1 MQTSRRSI
9 LKGSILASL
18 AGTMGATAMSASA
31 AEKQAVLPKKEYDL
45 VICGLGIGGIVTAIR
60 AAQDGLKPVILEKMS
75 SASGNTIY
83 SAGFM
88 LGVNTKMQQ
97 EKKLETGDTVD
108 KFYED
113 MMKVSQGRGDP
124 KLTRLVAEKADETL
138 NWLHD
143 YVGVKYAVGMK
154 LVWPMLQ
161 RAHLTI
167 GEKKPGGTQ
176 LMLYL
181 LAKAKELNVPIV
193 YNAKAV
199 ELLDNPQNGKVI
211 GVKVKSK
218 EGFEEYFGKY
228 GVVMATGGFSANKM
242 MLTMMAGVP
251 AANMPV
257 RGSHSVTGESILLT
271 GPYFPKVVNVDQ
283 YHCGPI
289 HGPTGANPLNI
300 VNTGIAVSKETKRY
314 TDEGKTYVQ
323 MSHDTAA
330 LTRDN
335 WGYMIVDE
343 DTHNLPMLKNDWFSY
358 SSHKAPVYKADT
370 IEGLAKEAGL
380 NPVELKKVVDE
391 YNAALKAGKLGEL
404 TPPNTHKNPRPILK
418 APFYAV
424 PFQGGMTATFGGPLI
439 NTNGQVLDT
448 EGRPVPGLFA
458 VGNAAGGLFYDNYVG
473 GAQLT
478 SASVIGRQIADYVK
492 TLAK

>member
-1 MQTSRRSI
+1 MKEARETIQDFAKIRDVAGKPCLSRVAI
-9 LKGSILASL
+9 LQDYRNNWDAENDIFLKPLNDLSLDAWFKTLQRNHIPFDFVDFRPESTMENLASYDL
-18 AGTMGATAMSASA
+18 LIAPHDAVLT
-31 AEKQAVLPKKEYDL
+31 EKQAALPKKEYDL

-314 TDEGKTYVQ
+314 TDEGKTYVPDV
-323 MSHDTAA
+323 S
-330 LTRDN
+330 
-335 WGYMIVDE
+335 
-343 DTHNLPMLKNDWFSY
+343 
-358 SSHKAPVYKADT
+358 
-370 IEGLAKEAGL
+370 
-380 NPVELKKVVDE
+380 
-391 YNAALKAGKLGEL
+391 
-404 TPPNTHKNPRPILK
+404 
-418 APFYAV
+418 
-424 PFQGGMTATFGGPLI
+424 
-439 NTNGQVLDT
+439 
-448 EGRPVPGLFA
+448 
-458 VGNAAGGLFYDNYVG
+458 
-473 GAQLT
+473 
-478 SASVIGRQIADYVK
+478 
-492 TLAK
+492 

>member
-1 MQTSRRSI
+1 QQA
-9 LKGSILASL
+9 KGL
-18 AGTMGATAMSASA
+18 
-31 AEKQAVLPKKEYDL
+31 Q
-45 VICGLGIGGIVTAIR
+45 
-60 AAQDGLKPVILEKMS
+60 
-75 SASGNTIY
+75 
-83 SAGFM
+83 
-88 LGVNTKMQQ
+88 
-97 EKKLETGDTVD
+97 TGDTVE

-124 KLTRLVAEKADETL
+124 ALTRLVAEKADETL

-143 YVGVKYAVGMK
+143 YVGVQYNVGAK

-161 RAHLTI
+161 RAHLTT
-167 GEKKPGGTQ
+167 GEQKPGGKQ
-176 LMLYL
+176 LMTYL
-181 LAKAKELNVPIV
+181 LNKAKELNIPIV
-193 YNAKAV
+193 YNAKVVA
-199 ELLDNPQNGKVI
+199 LLDNPKNGDVI
-211 GVKVKSK
+211 GARVKTRK
-218 EGFEEYFGKY
+218 GFEEYLGKL

-242 MLTMMAGVP
+242 MLTMMSGVP

-257 RGSHSVTGESILLT
+257 RGSNTVTGESILLT

-300 VNTGIAVSKETKRY
+300 VNTGIAVSKQTQRY

-323 MSHDTAA
+323 MARDTAA
-330 LTRDN
+330 LTKDN

-358 SSHKAPVYKADT
+358 ESKKAPVYKADT

-380 NPVELKKVVDE
+380 DPVELKKIVDE
-391 YNAALKAGKLGEL
+391 YNAALQNGKLGEL

-439 NTNGQVLDT
+439 NTKGQVLDT
-448 EGRPVPGLFA
+448 EGRPIKGLYA

-478 SASVIGRQIADYVK
+478 SASVIGMAIADHMK
-492 TLAK
+492 ALMQ

>member
-31 AEKQAVLPKKEYDL
+31 AEKQAALPKKEYDL

-167 GEKKPGGTQ
+167 G
-176 LMLYL
+176 
-181 LAKAKELNVPIV
+181 
-193 YNAKAV
+193 
-199 ELLDNPQNGKVI
+199 
-211 GVKVKSK
+211 
-218 EGFEEYFGKY
+218 
-228 GVVMATGGFSANKM
+228 
-242 MLTMMAGVP
+242 
-251 AANMPV
+251 
-257 RGSHSVTGESILLT
+257 
-271 GPYFPKVVNVDQ
+271 
-283 YHCGPI
+283 
-289 HGPTGANPLNI
+289 
-300 VNTGIAVSKETKRY
+300 
-314 TDEGKTYVQ
+314 
-323 MSHDTAA
+323 
-330 LTRDN
+330 
-335 WGYMIVDE
+335 
-343 DTHNLPMLKNDWFSY
+343 
-358 SSHKAPVYKADT
+358 
-370 IEGLAKEAGL
+370 
-380 NPVELKKVVDE
+380 
-391 YNAALKAGKLGEL
+391 
-404 TPPNTHKNPRPILK
+404 
-418 APFYAV
+418 
-424 PFQGGMTATFGGPLI
+424 
-439 NTNGQVLDT
+439 
-448 EGRPVPGLFA
+448 
-458 VGNAAGGLFYDNYVG
+458 
-473 GAQLT
+473 
-478 SASVIGRQIADYVK
+478 
-492 TLAK
+492 

>member
-1 MQTSRRSI
+1 MQASRRNL
-9 LKGSILASL
+9 LKGGFFATMA
-18 AGTMGATAMSASA
+18 AGVVSAVPGVAGA
-31 AEKQAVLPKKEYDL
+31 AETKPTGKEYDL

-60 AAQDGLKPVILEKMS
+60 ATENGLKPILLEKMG

-97 EKKLETGDTVD
+97 AKNLQTGDTVD

-124 KLTRLVAEKADETL
+124 VLTRLVAEEADNTL

-143 YVGVKYAVGMK
+143 YCGVQYAVGMN

-161 RAHLTI
+161 RAHLTT
-167 GEKKPGGTQ
+167 GEQKPGGKQ
-176 LMLYL
+176 LMNYL
-181 LAKAKELNVPIV
+181 LAKAKELNIPIV
-193 YNAKAV
+193 YNAKVV
-199 ELLDNPQNGKVI
+199 EILDDPKNGRVI
-211 GVKVKSK
+211 GVKAKTK
-218 EGFEEYFGKY
+218 KGFENYFGKF

-242 MLTMMAGVP
+242 MLTALSGVP

-257 RGSHSVTGESILLT
+257 RGSRTVTGESILLT
-271 GPYFPKVVNVDQ
+271 APYFPEVVNVDQ

-314 TDEGKTYVQ
+314 TNEGNTYVQ
-323 MSHDTAA
+323 MARDTAA
-330 LTRDN
+330 NTKDN
-335 WGYMIVDE
+335 WGFMIVDE

-358 SSHKAPVYKADT
+358 ESKKAPVYKADT
-370 IEGLAKEAGL
+370 IEDLAKQAGL
-380 NPVELKKVVDE
+380 DPKALAAIVKE
-391 YNAALKAGKLGEL
+391 YNDALAAKKLDQL

-424 PFQGGMTATFGGPLI
+424 PFQGGMTATFGGPHI
-439 NTNGQVLDT
+439 NTKGQVLDT
-448 EGRPVPGLFA
+448 EGKPIKGLFA

-478 SASVIGRQIADYVK
+478 SASVIGRKIADYMK
-492 TLAK
+492 ELNS

>member
-31 AEKQAVLPKKEYDL
+31 AEKQAALPKKEYDL

-211 GVKVKSK
+211 GVKVKNK

-228 GVVMATGGFSANKM
+228 GVVMAKQDDADNDGRRSCRQH
-242 MLTMMAGVP
+242 AGSRFP
-251 AANMPV
+251 LCY
-257 RGSHSVTGESILLT
+257 RRKHS
-271 GPYFPKVVNVDQ
+271 FN
-283 YHCGPI
+283 
-289 HGPTGANPLNI
+289 
-300 VNTGIAVSKETKRY
+300 
-314 TDEGKTYVQ
+314 
-323 MSHDTAA
+323 
-330 LTRDN
+330 
-335 WGYMIVDE
+335 
-343 DTHNLPMLKNDWFSY
+343 
-358 SSHKAPVYKADT
+358 
-370 IEGLAKEAGL
+370 
-380 NPVELKKVVDE
+380 
-391 YNAALKAGKLGEL
+391 
-404 TPPNTHKNPRPILK
+404 RPIF
-418 APFYAV
+418 P
-424 PFQGGMTATFGGPLI
+424 
-439 NTNGQVLDT
+439 
-448 EGRPVPGLFA
+448 E
-458 VGNAAGGLFYDNYVG
+458 
-473 GAQLT
+473 
-478 SASVIGRQIADYVK
+478 SC
-492 TLAK
+492 

>member
-1 MQTSRRSI
+1 
-9 LKGSILASL
+9 
-18 AGTMGATAMSASA
+18 
-31 AEKQAVLPKKEYDL
+31 
-45 VICGLGIGGIVTAIR
+45 
-60 AAQDGLKPVILEKMS
+60 
-75 SASGNTIY
+75 
-83 SAGFM
+83 
-88 LGVNTKMQQ
+88 
-97 EKKLETGDTVD
+97 
-108 KFYED
+108 
-113 MMKVSQGRGDP
+113 
-124 KLTRLVAEKADETL
+124 
-138 NWLHD
+138 
-143 YVGVKYAVGMK
+143 MK

-289 HGPTGANPLNI
+289 HGPTGANPLNSRI
-300 VNTGIAVSKETKRY
+300 DS
-314 TDEGKTYVQ
+314 
-323 MSHDTAA
+323 
-330 LTRDN
+330 
-335 WGYMIVDE
+335 
-343 DTHNLPMLKNDWFSY
+343 
-358 SSHKAPVYKADT
+358 
-370 IEGLAKEAGL
+370 
-380 NPVELKKVVDE
+380 
-391 YNAALKAGKLGEL
+391 
-404 TPPNTHKNPRPILK
+404 
-418 APFYAV
+418 
-424 PFQGGMTATFGGPLI
+424 
-439 NTNGQVLDT
+439 
-448 EGRPVPGLFA
+448 
-458 VGNAAGGLFYDNYVG
+458 
-473 GAQLT
+473 
-478 SASVIGRQIADYVK
+478 
-492 TLAK
+492 